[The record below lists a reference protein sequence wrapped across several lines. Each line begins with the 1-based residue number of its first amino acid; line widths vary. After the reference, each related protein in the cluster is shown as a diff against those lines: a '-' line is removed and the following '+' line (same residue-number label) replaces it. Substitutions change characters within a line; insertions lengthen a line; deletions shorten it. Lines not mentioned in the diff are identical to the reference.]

1 MGRLDGKIAL
11 ITGGNSGIGLASA
24 KAFAAEGARVVITG
38 RDRVAVDAAVRD
50 VGGGTVGITADV
62 GRMADLDNLYAEISK
77 TFDRLDVV
85 FANAG
90 IAKVATFQVST
101 EEHFDNAFNTNV
113 KGLFF
118 TVQKALPLLKDG
130 ASIILT
136 SSVANFLGSP
146 GLGIYSATKAAVRSF
161 ARSWTSDLKERRIRV
176 NSLSPGPTETPMGAK
191 MNEGV
196 PIAQAA
202 FAREKLL
209 AAIPLGRLGSP
220 AETAQA
226 AVFLASDESSFVT
239 GIDLCV
245 DGGLGQI

>member
-1 MGRLDGKIAL
+1 
-11 ITGGNSGIGLASA
+11 
-24 KAFAAEGARVVITG
+24 
-38 RDRVAVDAAVRD
+38 
-50 VGGGTVGITADV
+50 
-62 GRMADLDNLYAEISK
+62 
-77 TFDRLDVV
+77 
-85 FANAG
+85 
-90 IAKVATFQVST
+90 
-101 EEHFDNAFNTNV
+101 
-113 KGLFF
+113 
-118 TVQKALPLLKDG
+118 VQKALPLLKDG

-136 SSVANFLGSP
+136 SSVANFRGSP

-161 ARSWTSDLKERRIRV
+161 ARSWTGDLKQRRIRV
-176 NSLSPGPTETPMGAK
+176 NSLSSGPTETPMGAK

-196 PIAQAA
+196 PVAQAA

-245 DGGLGQI
+245 DGGVGQI

>member
-24 KAFAAEGARVVITG
+24 KAFAAEGARIVITG
-38 RDRVAVDAAVRD
+38 RDRVAVRAAVRD

-90 IAKVATFQVST
+90 IAKVATFQGST
-101 EEHFDNAFNTNV
+101 EEDFDNAFNTNV

-118 TVQKALPLLKDG
+118 TVQKALPLLNDS

-136 SSVANFLGSP
+136 SSVANFRGSP

-161 ARSWTSDLKERRIRV
+161 ARSWTSDLKQRRIRV

-196 PIAQAA
+196 PVAQAA
-202 FAREKLL
+202 CAREKLL

-220 AETAQA
+220 TETAQA

-245 DGGLGQI
+245 DGGVGQI

>member
-38 RDRVAVDAAVRD
+38 RDRVAVAAAARD

-136 SSVANFLGSP
+136 SSVANFRGSP
-146 GLGIYSATKAAVRSF
+146 GLV
-161 ARSWTSDLKERRIRV
+161 
-176 NSLSPGPTETPMGAK
+176 
-191 MNEGV
+191 
-196 PIAQAA
+196 
-202 FAREKLL
+202 
-209 AAIPLGRLGSP
+209 
-220 AETAQA
+220 
-226 AVFLASDESSFVT
+226 
-239 GIDLCV
+239 
-245 DGGLGQI
+245 

>member
-24 KAFAAEGARVVITG
+24 KAFAAEGATVVITG
-38 RDRVAVDAAVRD
+38 RDRAAVDAAVHD

-77 TFDRLDVV
+77 SFDRLDVV

-101 EEHFDNAFNTNV
+101 EEQFDSAFNTNV
-113 KGLFF
+113 KGVFF

-161 ARSWTSDLKERRIRV
+161 ARSWTSDLKERRIRI

-196 PIAQAA
+196 PLAQAA

-220 AETAQA
+220 AETARA